1 MWRGIKL
8 QFPPV
13 VLKFLDIPKVVNF
26 QYLTD
31 ITDKTQ
37 YYIQQ
42 MVSVLVSSAVGS
54 SQGQTKHYEISI
66 GCFCAAVRS
75 KIKDLLTQNQDE
87 WNNMSTRDSFS
98 DLALWTSNS
107 ACWSSTKQTSSSH
120 QNVTCSHHDTAGEL
134 LLWR

>member
-1 MWRGIKL
+1 
-8 QFPPV
+8 

-42 MVSVLVSSAVGS
+42 MVSVLVSSAVDS
-54 SQGQTKHYEISI
+54 SQGQTKHYEIGIS
-66 GCFCAAVRS
+66 CFSAAVRS

-87 WNNMSTRDSFS
+87 
-98 DLALWTSNS
+98 
-107 ACWSSTKQTSSSH
+107 
-120 QNVTCSHHDTAGEL
+120 
-134 LLWR
+134 